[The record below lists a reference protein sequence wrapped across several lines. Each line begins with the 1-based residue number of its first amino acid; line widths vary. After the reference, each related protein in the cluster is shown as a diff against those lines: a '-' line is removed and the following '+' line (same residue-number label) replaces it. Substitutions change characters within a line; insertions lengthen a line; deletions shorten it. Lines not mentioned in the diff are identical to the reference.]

1 MYTLGVD
8 VAKNKL
14 DVGLLN
20 PENDQRRAKT
30 VPNTPEGFTELRDG
44 LIRQKVPDLGQV
56 HLILE
61 ATGVYHEPVALWFFA
76 AGASVSVV
84 NPAQTKAFGQGLAVR
99 TKTDARDSHVLAR
112 YGALVQPALWQPPTP
127 EIRELHA
134 LIARLDAVEADL
146 RREQNRQEKAEVVPR
161 PAPVTESLTQ
171 HIDFLKAEATRL
183 QTALQDHIDRH
194 PSLRQDRDLWLS
206 IPAVGE
212 KTAQRWVAVLRS
224 RPFQS
229 ADQATAFLGLV
240 PIECQSG
247 SSLHRRPRLSKAGA
261 PASAPPCTWPPSW
274 PLATTPTSKHCMS
287 ACWPGAK
294 PRWRPWAPP
303 CANSSN
309 WRSEFSNISNLTKR
323 IGLLLVDNQDGIY
336 PLADPV

>member
-14 DVGLLN
+14 DVCLLL
-20 PENDQRRAKT
+20 PDRDQCRVKT
-30 VPNTPEGFTELRDG
+30 VPNTPDGFAELRDWLG
-44 LIRQKVPDLGQV
+44 RQKIPDLSQV

-61 ATGVYHEPVALWFFA
+61 ATGVYHEPVALWFFE

-146 RREQNRQEKAEVVPR
+146 RREQNRQEKAEVVPM
-161 PAPVTESLTQ
+161 PTTVTESLQQ
-171 HIDFLKAEATRL
+171 HIDFLAQEQTRL
-183 QTALQDHIDRH
+183 QTAIHEHIDRSPH
-194 PSLRQDRDLWLS
+194 LRQDRDLLRS

-212 KTAQRWVAVLRS
+212 KTAQRLLAVLHS
-224 RPFQS
+224 REFKS
-229 ADQATAFLGLV
+229 ADQVTAFLGLV
-240 PIECQSG
+240 PVECQSG
-247 SSLHRRPRLSKAGA
+247 SSVHRRPRLSKAGA
-261 PASAPPCTWPPSW
+261 PRIRAALYMAAVVATRHNPHIQALYERLLARGKAKMAALGAAMRKLVQLAFGVLKHQQPYQANWTPAP
-274 PLATTPTSKHCMS
+274 
-287 ACWPGAK
+287 
-294 PRWRPWAPP
+294 
-303 CANSSN
+303 
-309 WRSEFSNISNLTKR
+309 
-323 IGLLLVDNQDGIY
+323 
-336 PLADPV
+336 